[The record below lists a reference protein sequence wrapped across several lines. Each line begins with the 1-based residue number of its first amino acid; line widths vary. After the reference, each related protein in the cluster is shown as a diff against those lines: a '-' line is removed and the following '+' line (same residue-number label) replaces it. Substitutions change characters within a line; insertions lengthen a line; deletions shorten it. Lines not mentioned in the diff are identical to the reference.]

1 MNTFC
6 CLNFARLRVI
16 LDPRV
21 HSEVL
26 GVSLWRRGEVGEVL
40 GLRVPGPGDRC
51 LCLAVVSPGVWGED
65 GKVQLLG
72 EELPG
77 AGPQGDAAV
86 QVLGQQPPQPRV
98 LLE

>member
-40 GLRVPGPGDRC
+40 RLRVPGPSDRC
-51 LCLAVVSPGVWGED
+51 LCLDVVSPGVRGED
-65 GKVQLLG
+65 GEVQLLG

-77 AGPQGDAAV
+77 AGPQSDAAV